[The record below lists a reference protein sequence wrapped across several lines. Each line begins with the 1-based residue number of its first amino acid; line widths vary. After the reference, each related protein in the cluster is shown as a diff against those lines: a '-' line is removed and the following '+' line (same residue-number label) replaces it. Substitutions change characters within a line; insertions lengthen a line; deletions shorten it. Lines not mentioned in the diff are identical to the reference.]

1 MFKKMFKKKAHHFR
15 AVSTE
20 QMSSADQRRE
30 YNRIWARVSRAQK
43 KNTRDGEP
51 NELQNHNDQE
61 MYSDDS
67 PGSGG
72 GCTIEEQLHDDTN
85 IVPETELE
93 QMETSEDS
101 CDGDEDSAVAS
112 SFREQLKEWAIDFGE
127 KHNAVDAL
135 LKVHRLKFS
144 VVHFLEE
151 NEVDVAPSLWLA
163 KSNGVLNCY
172 WPANNASVLVRRCA
186 LPDKVLWKKYK
197 VCVFSDSYSLARER
211 ARKGQ
216 DTSQVETVEINS
228 RRINVPARYQEPD
241 SDVPSPPIITPVRV
255 DDEGMAGVS
264 AAGIQPH
271 NISPCESSTIGGETY
286 EAFQEIFSF
295 LEGMERRIML
305 KLERM
310 HEDLRNGNGRVME
323 AVESRPGRTSE
334 AAEEDMLEGPCQ
346 NLADLEDLCKKIADR
361 SFKKKMI
368 RHLSLLGGSNV
379 GDGVRRMLKKIGTNE
394 LWKGFSLKGR
404 KGKRPFH
411 SLLIYDVVIRACS
424 RTFPNV
430 DCQKVEEAIAVTLKH
445 APHRRSTN
453 QVLIPDDL
461 VEDEDE
467 EEEEEEEEGEE

>member
-1 MFKKMFKKKAHHFR
+1 
-15 AVSTE
+15 
-20 QMSSADQRRE
+20 MSSADQRRE

-101 CDGDEDSAVAS
+101 CDVTITDIPGSSIAPVSITDTSPQSPSLTDLAAAS
-112 SFREQLKEWAIDFGE
+112 PQPGSRIATVSITDRPGRSI
-127 KHNAVDAL
+127 APVSITDRPGSSIAPVSITDRPGSSIAP
-135 LKVHRLKFS
+135 VHRLKFS

-172 WPANNASVLVRRCA
+172 WYWLANNASVLVRRCA

-197 VCVFSDSYSLARER
+197 VCVFSTTDSYSLARER

-241 SDVPSPPIITPVRV
+241 SDDEEEVIKKKKRTIKPGVLPRGPAFPSPPIITPVRV

-271 NISPCESSTIGGETY
+271 NS
-286 EAFQEIFSF
+286 
-295 LEGMERRIML
+295 
-305 KLERM
+305 
-310 HEDLRNGNGRVME
+310 N
-323 AVESRPGRTSE
+323 
-334 AAEEDMLEGPCQ
+334 
-346 NLADLEDLCKKIADR
+346 
-361 SFKKKMI
+361 
-368 RHLSLLGGSNV
+368 SLLV
-379 GDGVRRMLKKIGTNE
+379 GQT
-394 LWKGFSLKGR
+394 
-404 KGKRPFH
+404 
-411 SLLIYDVVIRACS
+411 SLL
-424 RTFPNV
+424 
-430 DCQKVEEAIAVTLKH
+430 AIIQ
-445 APHRRSTN
+445 S
-453 QVLIPDDL
+453 
-461 VEDEDE
+461 
-467 EEEEEEEEGEE
+467 

>member
-1 MFKKMFKKKAHHFR
+1 MANSAGRSDDHKMFKKK
-15 AVSTE
+15 
-20 QMSSADQRRE
+20 
-30 YNRIWARVSRAQK
+30 
-43 KNTRDGEP
+43 
-51 NELQNHNDQE
+51 
-61 MYSDDS
+61 
-67 PGSGG
+67 
-72 GCTIEEQLHDDTN
+72 
-85 IVPETELE
+85 
-93 QMETSEDS
+93 
-101 CDGDEDSAVAS
+101 
-112 SFREQLKEWAIDFGE
+112 
-127 KHNAVDAL
+127 
-135 LKVHRLKFS
+135 VHCLKFS

-197 VCVFSDSYSLARER
+197 VRVFSTTDSYSLARER

-241 SDVPSPPIITPVRV
+241 SDDEGEVIKKKKRTIKPGVLPRGPAFPSPPIITPVRV

-286 EAFQEIFSF
+286 EAFQGNHQDGTDTVSKEIFSF

-346 NLADLEDLCKKIADR
+346 NLTDLEDLCKKIADR

-461 VEDEDE
+461 VEDEE
-467 EEEEEEEEGEE
+467 EEEEEEEEGEDEVEE

>member
-1 MFKKMFKKKAHHFR
+1 MANSAGRSDDLKMFKK
-15 AVSTE
+15 
-20 QMSSADQRRE
+20 
-30 YNRIWARVSRAQK
+30 
-43 KNTRDGEP
+43 
-51 NELQNHNDQE
+51 
-61 MYSDDS
+61 
-67 PGSGG
+67 
-72 GCTIEEQLHDDTN
+72 
-85 IVPETELE
+85 
-93 QMETSEDS
+93 
-101 CDGDEDSAVAS
+101 
-112 SFREQLKEWAIDFGE
+112 
-127 KHNAVDAL
+127 
-135 LKVHRLKFS
+135 KVHRLKFS

-172 WPANNASVLVRRCA
+172 WPANNASVLARRCA

-197 VCVFSDSYSLARER
+197 VRVFSTTDSYSLARER

-241 SDVPSPPIITPVRV
+241 SDDKEEVIKKKKKRTIKPGVLPRGPAFPSPPIITPVRV

-271 NISPCESSTIGGETY
+271 NITPCESSTIGGETY
-286 EAFQEIFSF
+286 EAIQGNHQDGTDTVSKEIFSF

-346 NLADLEDLCKKIADR
+346 NLADLEDLCKKIAA
-361 SFKKKMI
+361 
-368 RHLSLLGGSNV
+368 LLKRKCNV

-461 VEDEDE
+461 VEDE
-467 EEEEEEEEGEE
+467 EEEEGEESIQALTHK